1 MISGS
6 CSRNLIQL
14 WPPSRC
20 SLTRCAL
27 LHRGRLRVNGH
38 QLLLGEIGVT
48 WQLKIRATL
57 KKDTL
62 KLDRDWIMK
71 WESTMENTYQQLKN
85 YENLFIKF
93 CGHIYLPL
101 FLYVFLRGKHNVNS
115 IKDFCGFLWYYL
127 TKHRWFVIPPSPT
140 AAKAVV
146 SQSAGGC
153 LRAFARP
160 FTWRSLPRVACL
172 QISPWIIYRQ
182 VLRPDR

>member
-1 MISGS
+1 MQQKFDPTLTTFQVLPHPLRPAASWPLEG
-6 CSRNLIQL
+6 Q
-14 WPPSRC
+14 WPPAAAR
-20 SLTRCAL
+20 RNW
-27 LHRGRLRVNGH
+27 GDRL
-38 QLLLGEIGVT
+38 

-62 KLDRDWIMK
+62 KLDRDWIMT
-71 WESTMENTYQQLKN
+71 WESTMENMYQQLKN
-85 YENLFIKF
+85 YETLFIKF

-101 FLYVFLRGKHNVNS
+101 FLYVFLRGKHNDNS
-115 IKDFCGFLWYYL
+115 IIKRLLWYYL